1 MWSPTVDTSVA
12 MAQVDCR
19 CEPLKETI
27 SYIRRRKS
35 FDGRGRLNLARN
47 SFSNSPKGWL
57 QPIPSN
63 ALQAPRVGEGVG
75 RRAEEENR
83 IIARGNAIR
92 HYKGVV
98 IDPVAARLGR
108 RYCRRDCER
117 SRFEFS
123 ATGGR
128 PTCAAVG
135 SRCVGGARIF
145 GLFSESPGSP
155 MVRIMSQRAGPFS
168 RRSFNAF
175 SRKSRGIDLSS
186 ASAHGFFPSSEK

>member
-1 MWSPTVDTSVA
+1 MLSQGGSHAKALSSLWTQASTRIPSDSWPLNYWPA
-12 MAQVDCR
+12 R
-19 CEPLKETI
+19 LEPAWPV
-27 SYIRRRKS
+27 YIRRRKS

-75 RRAEEENR
+75 RRAEEENW

-108 RYCRRDCER
+108 RCCRRDCER
-117 SRFEFS
+117 SRLEFS
-123 ATGGR
+123 ATGGPQNRRVVLRIARLADGQDHVPTRR
-128 PTCAAVG
+128 P
-135 SRCVGGARIF
+135 
-145 GLFSESPGSP
+145 LF
-155 MVRIMSQRAGPFS
+155 
-168 RRSFNAF
+168 
-175 SRKSRGIDLSS
+175 
-186 ASAHGFFPSSEK
+186 